1 MPRCFDN
8 GILVARPPLVKPP
21 FDRQDVMNKVASML
35 EQLFGSKTRVR
46 MLALFLHHPE
56 DVFYVRELTRRINTQ
71 INAVRREIQNLER
84 MGLIVAGDAKEEEAA
99 IKRPGLKRKYYSAN
113 SSFPLLQEIRSLF
126 TKAYIMTEWKLPE
139 QIRKLGD
146 VRYLAFM
153 GMFSG
158 QKQHPVDIFVVGYL
172 EKDALAELMR
182 KVEKELGTEIRYTH
196 MPPTEYQYRR
206 EMGDRFVQ
214 SILDTPKTVIVNSM
228 DDRR

>member
-1 MPRCFDN
+1 
-8 GILVARPPLVKPP
+8 
-21 FDRQDVMNKVASML
+21 ML

-56 DVFYVRELTRRINTQ
+56 EVFYVRELTRRINTQ

-84 MGLIVAGDAKEEEAA
+84 MGLVIAGIGKEEDTAV
-99 IKRPGLKRKYYSAN
+99 KRPGLKRKYYSAN
-113 SSFPLLQEIRSLF
+113 MSFPLIQEIRALF

-139 QIRKLGD
+139 QILKLGD
-146 VRYLAFM
+146 IRYLAFM
-153 GMFSG
+153 GMFAG
-158 QKQHPVDIFVVGYL
+158 QKQHPVDMFVVGYL
-172 EKDALAELMR
+172 EKDALRDLVQ

-214 SILDTPKTVIVNSM
+214 SILDTPKTVIVNTA
-228 DDRR
+228 DERK